1 MKKLVLIVTVLF
13 LCVNLSSCGIW
24 EELSYAISGE
34 ILEPVDGF
42 SRGSENGT
50 LIFCGNK
57 YILID
62 ELNGDFQ
69 FYITK
74 EDILLGLS
82 SNFIFFPPS
91 SYYATTKENP
101 DYIAGGNTVGFASF
115 VFLREDLHQSR
126 LYVLEHTDCEFDF
139 SSAFV
144 ETKAVSY
151 ERHVKRGRNESTEL
165 CFSVKDYPRLTA
177 KINIYKIREKW
188 YYIEQD
194 GAYALS
200 EDFLSAL
207 KENGCLPK

>member
-1 MKKLVLIVTVLF
+1 MKKLLLVVTVLF

-62 ELNGDFQ
+62 EFNGDFQ

-82 SNFIFFPPS
+82 SNFPFFPAS

-126 LYVLEHTDCEFDF
+126 LYVLENTDCEFDF
-139 SSAFV
+139 SSDFIA
-144 ETKAVSY
+144 TKAVSY
-151 ERHVKRGRNESTEL
+151 ERHVKRGRNESIEL
-165 CFSVKDYPRLTA
+165 HFSVKDCPRLTA
-177 KINIYKIREKW
+177 KINIYKIRGKW
-188 YYIEQD
+188 YYIEHD

-207 KENGCLPK
+207 TENGLLP